1 MCSLQYHLFPPR
13 APITTGMT
21 TTLIFQTFCN
31 SIIKTWYLSIFSC
44 SLMTLF
50 RSSEIAKSITWH
62 SIFLVLQTMSGDL
75 TSITLSVWILKS
87 QRILY
92 LSFLWTGYDLCA
104 YVRAC
109 ACVFVPFV
117 TALKVMVL
125 TQEQVHVGLNLF
137 MAFSILTFNQN
148 WTRTHNVC
156 YTLSFHY
163 RVYIVEYRLSYKLSI
178 WWH

>member
-1 MCSLQYHLFPPR
+1 MCSLRHHLFSPR

-21 TTLIFQTFCN
+21 TSLIFQTFFN

-44 SLMTLF
+44 FLVTLF

-62 SIFLVLQTMSGDL
+62 SIVFVVQTMSGDL

-92 LSFLWTGYDLCA
+92 SSFLWIGYDLCA
-104 YVRAC
+104 CARAC
-109 ACVFVPFV
+109 ACVSVPFV

-125 TQEQVHVGLNLF
+125 TQEQVHIGLNLS
-137 MAFSILTFNQN
+137 MAFSILTFNQS

-156 YTLSFHY
+156 YILPFHY
-163 RVYIVEYRLSYKLSI
+163 RVYIVKYRLSYKLSI
-178 WWH
+178 WWD